1 VIRTRGRA
9 SIAGCAV
16 IIAAISGLALP
27 AATTTVPAL
36 AGATQTGGVD
46 VSSLQHPT
54 ATSTIDWSSVAS
66 SGITYTGIK
75 ASEGNY
81 YTNPYYA
88 GDVAKSYEADAQTA
102 VNAGLYVM
110 PYVFANPYD
119 STASGNGTAA
129 QQADYGAAVIKASTS
144 PAYSGSHMLPVAL
157 DIEPDPYVNSETNS
171 NSCYGLSQS
180 AMVTWIS
187 QFLTEIK
194 KDLGTSK
201 TPIIYTTA
209 DWWDSCTG
217 NSTAFSGY
225 PLWLASYGVT
235 NPGLPAG
242 WNNYTIW
249 QYGGADISGISGTTD
264 VDQLGPGQSQ
274 GFQISLAGKAIPAV
288 QFRSLTSLTGAATTY
303 SSSTLP
309 SGLSINS
316 TSGQIT
322 GTPATA
328 AIGVHT
334 VTVTTSGVPSSM
346 TFNWVVHGALTVTS
360 PGNRTTTAGTPV
372 VFQIAHSDQDGSSY
386 PPTLTVTGL
395 PTGLTATTS
404 GRITGWPKVPGT
416 YTVHV
421 SASDGLY
428 ASASATFTWTIKAAA
443 DSGTTG
449 VVRQVGGTAL
459 CLNDPNASTTNG
471 TQLNLWS
478 CDGKSNES
486 WTSVQDGSIRAFGKC
501 LSESGTTVILWGC
514 GAGFTSQEWRPGTDG
529 ELINDQSGDCL
540 YFKGASA
547 VNGSKPTMA
556 ACSSANQSGEEWSR
570 PAGSVYSSSPGKC
583 LASSGSA
590 AVLAS
595 CANVASQHWSTATS
609 GTIQQSG
616 KCLIEQGATVGSA
629 LAYGS
634 CSGAAATWE
643 FINAGPFIT
652 EIESTA
658 TGLCATTSGTQV
670 VLGKCIS
677 AFTQTWETD

>member
-1 VIRTRGRA
+1 M
-9 SIAGCAV
+9 
-16 IIAAISGLALP
+16 
-27 AATTTVPAL
+27 
-36 AGATQTGGVD
+36 GVD

-54 ATSTIDWSSVAS
+54 ATATIGWSSVAS
-66 SGITYTGIK
+66 SGISFAGVK

-88 GDVAKSYEADAQTA
+88 GDVAKSYEADAQQA

-119 STASGNGTAA
+119 STTSGNGTAA
-129 QQADYGAAVIKASTS
+129 QQADYGAKVIKASTS

-171 NSCYGLSQS
+171 NQCYALSQS

-187 QFLTEIK
+187 QFMTEIK

-209 DWWDSCTG
+209 DWWDTCTG

-242 WNNYTIW
+242 WNNFTIW
-249 QYGGADISGISGTTD
+249 QYGGGSVSGISGTTD
-264 VDQLGPGQSQ
+264 LDQLGPGESQ
-274 GFQISLAGKAIPAV
+274 GFQINQSGKAIPAV
-288 QFRSLTSLTGAATTY
+288 QLRTLTSMAGTSTTY
-303 SSSTLP
+303 SSSSLP
-309 SGLSINS
+309 PGLTISS
-316 TSGQIT
+316 SGQIS
-322 GTPATA
+322 GTPSTA
-328 AIGVHT
+328 GIGVHT
-334 VTVTTSGVPSSM
+334 VTVTTSGDPSSM
-346 TFNWVVHGALTVTS
+346 TFKWVVHGAITVTS

-372 VFQIAHSDQDGSSY
+372 LLAIAHSDQDGSSY

-395 PTGLTATTS
+395 PPGLTSTSS
-404 GRITGWPKVPGT
+404 GRITGWPTTPGT

-428 ASASATFTWTIKAAA
+428 ASASTTFTWTITQAA
-443 DSGTTG
+443 DSGITG

-459 CLNDPNASTTNG
+459 CLNDPQASTANG

-486 WTSVQDGSIRAFGKC
+486 WTSVQDGTIRAFGKC

-514 GAGFTSQEWRPGTDG
+514 GAGFDSQQWRPGLDG
-529 ELINDQSGDCL
+529 QLINDQSGNCL

-547 VNGSKPTMA
+547 SNGSKPTMA
-556 ACSSANQSGEEWSR
+556 ACGSANQSGEEWSR

-616 KCLIEQGATVGSA
+616 KCLIETGATVDSA

-643 FINAGPFIT
+643 FVNAGGPFTT
-652 EIESTA
+652 ELESTA
-658 TGLCATTSGTQV
+658 TGLCATTSGTAV
-670 VLGKCIS
+670 VLGNCIG
-677 AFTQTWETD
+677 AFTQTWEIN